1 MGDPVAVNVNWQP
14 AVSEAKVPA
23 HVSPVL
29 AVTVADPVGVPDPL
43 TVKLTVTA
51 WPTDEGLELLELITV
66 VLAASFTVSA
76 TVSVAEV

>member
-1 MGDPVAVNVNWQP
+1 M
-14 AVSEAKVPA
+14 

-29 AVTVADPVGVPDPL
+29 AVTVTDPVGVPVAPL
-43 TVKLTVTA
+43 TVKFTVTA
-51 WPTDEGLELLELITV
+51 WPTDEGLGLLELITV